1 MAMEQLLRM
10 LLTIPEVSAL
20 VRAVE
25 RGECPAAVTG
35 LGPVHRAQAAAALA
49 LETGRPLVMVCADEG
64 EAGRLG
70 EDLRNLTGEEPL
82 KLFAR
87 ELFVKAG
94 TVISRQWEHRR
105 IASLY
110 ALTQGRGRVVVA
122 TCEGLLQKTTPP
134 EKLGAAAL
142 RLAVG
147 ERLDLT
153 ALPGRLVAAGYTRC
167 DQVEGVGQ
175 FALRGGILDVFSPM
189 MDQPVRCEFFDD
201 EIDSL
206 GEFDT
211 ATQRRTANLEEA
223 LLLPAL
229 ELLPGADLASCFDY
243 LPPDALVCLGE
254 TGRLTERVKAVLWQA
269 REDTESLLAAGEKDG
284 DLTRLLLSQS
294 EWLEAL
300 GRFPLCMMDALP
312 TSRYPLAPR
321 TLLSV
326 GAKQLSAYGGSVET
340 AAGDL
345 QHYLSAGYAALLLCG
360 NQTRCRN
367 MQRMLQE
374 RGIAAALDFDCREMP
389 RPGQAR
395 ISAGAL
401 SAGAEYPQICAW
413 PSSPRASSPRRWR
426 ASAPPGTEAA
436 TAAGSS

>member
-211 ATQRRTANLEEA
+211 ATQRRT
-223 LLLPAL
+223 
-229 ELLPGADLASCFDY
+229 GI
-243 LPPDALVCLGE
+243 
-254 TGRLTERVKAVLWQA
+254 GRAHV
-269 REDTESLLAAGEKDG
+269 
-284 DLTRLLLSQS
+284 
-294 EWLEAL
+294 
-300 GRFPLCMMDALP
+300 
-312 TSRYPLAPR
+312 
-321 TLLSV
+321 
-326 GAKQLSAYGGSVET
+326 
-340 AAGDL
+340 
-345 QHYLSAGYAALLLCG
+345 
-360 NQTRCRN
+360 
-367 MQRMLQE
+367 
-374 RGIAAALDFDCREMP
+374 
-389 RPGQAR
+389 
-395 ISAGAL
+395 
-401 SAGAEYPQICAW
+401 
-413 PSSPRASSPRRWR
+413 
-426 ASAPPGTEAA
+426 
-436 TAAGSS
+436 